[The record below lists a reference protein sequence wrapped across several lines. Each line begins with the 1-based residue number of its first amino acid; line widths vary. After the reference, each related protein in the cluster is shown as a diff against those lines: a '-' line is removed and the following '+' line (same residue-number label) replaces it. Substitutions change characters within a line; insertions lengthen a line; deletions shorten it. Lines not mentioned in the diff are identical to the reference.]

1 MREIFINF
9 CLRNRWNSKLTVQL
23 PIKRQKPNNKRSVMK
38 APRAKCDFCNEFSG
52 KPGNA
57 FQRIYAGTPESRVLF
72 RSNQFVVMPSLGQIL
87 EGYLLVLPIKHFKAL
102 SDLPGLLLE
111 EFAAISECVGK
122 ILKDQYGPY
131 VLFEHGTRSEGVGG
145 CGIYHAHL
153 HAVPLG
159 QVPDPVDDL
168 KLNFPCAELTHLNEI
183 SKRSA
188 GLPSYLFYQDS
199 DARLYLFDTG
209 PLPSQYMRKLLA
221 DALGKEDW
229 DWRTAGREER
239 LLATIERLSGQF

>member
-1 MREIFINF
+1 
-9 CLRNRWNSKLTVQL
+9 
-23 PIKRQKPNNKRSVMK
+23 MK

-122 ILKDQYGPY
+122 ILKGAPF
-131 VLFEHGTRSEGVGG
+131 LSFLPGLGCEALSFRHRSPSFTV
-145 CGIYHAHL
+145 HA
-153 HAVPLG
+153 
-159 QVPDPVDDL
+159 Q
-168 KLNFPCAELTHLNEI
+168 
-183 SKRSA
+183 
-188 GLPSYLFYQDS
+188 
-199 DARLYLFDTG
+199 
-209 PLPSQYMRKLLA
+209 
-221 DALGKEDW
+221 ALGRRPGK
-229 DWRTAGREER
+229 GR
-239 LLATIERLSGQF
+239 LGLAHRWKRGAASRHHRAAFKAVQYHKGICSRPEPYRCRPII